1 MILLPRRRLLASAV
15 ALSAAQLAASCAPS
29 APTAGVRLRVGTYK
43 GQTQDLIGPAGEG
56 KTPYDLH
63 WAEFVSGN
71 LICEAILAGALD
83 LGSMSDI
90 PPVFIAAAHPALR
103 QVAVL
108 KSDVNNQIVLVPK
121 GSAISSV
128 AQLKGRRIGYVKSTT
143 SHYILL
149 RLLQEQGLG
158 WTDITPV
165 ALSPQDGRAA
175 FERGSLDAWVI
186 FGATGFLARQDT
198 GARVLTTGLGR
209 LTGNYVITVAQA
221 ALDDPAKS
229 AAVADYLA
237 RLQRIYRWTEAHP
250 EATAAIVG
258 KATGLPAEVYLQQR
272 RERSGP
278 TELVPVDDAAIASQQ
293 QIADTFAAAGLIPGK
308 VDVRPL
314 WSPAF
319 HDTLVR
325 SAA

>member
-1 MILLPRRRLLASAV
+1 MILLPRRQVLASAA
-15 ALSAAQLAASCAPS
+15 ALSGAALAASCAPELK
-29 APTAGVRLRVGTYK
+29 TAAKLRVGTYK
-43 GQTQDLIGPAGEG
+43 GQTQDLIGPAGEA
-56 KTPYDLH
+56 KTPYAIQ

-71 LICEAILAGALD
+71 LIAEAILAGALD
-83 LGSMSDI
+83 AGSMSDI

-121 GSAISSV
+121 GSSIAST
-128 AQLKGRRIGYVKSTT
+128 ADLKGKRIGFVKSTT

-149 RLLQEQGLG
+149 RVLQEQKLA
-158 WTDITPV
+158 WSDITPV

-186 FGATGFLARQDT
+186 FGATGFLARQAS

-209 LTGNYVITVAQA
+209 LTGNYVIVVAQSV
-221 ALDDPAKS
+221 LDDPARS

-237 RLQRIYRWTEAHP
+237 RLQRVYRWTEAHP
-250 EATAAIVG
+250 DATAALVG

-278 TELVPVDDAAIASQQ
+278 TALVPVDDAAIASQQ

-319 HDTLVR
+319 HDVLSR

>member
-1 MILLPRRRLLASAV
+1 MILLPRRQVLASAA
-15 ALSAAQLAASCAPS
+15 ALSGAALAASCAPELK
-29 APTAGVRLRVGTYK
+29 TAAKLRVGTYK
-43 GQTQDLIGPAGEG
+43 GQTQDLIGPAGEA
-56 KTPYDLH
+56 KTPYAIQ

-71 LICEAILAGALD
+71 LIAEAILAGALD
-83 LGSMSDI
+83 AGSMSDI

-121 GSAISSV
+121 GSSIAST
-128 AQLKGRRIGYVKSTT
+128 ADLKGKRIGFVKSTT

-149 RLLQEQGLG
+149 RLLQEQKLA
-158 WTDITPV
+158 WSDITPV

-186 FGATGFLARQDT
+186 FGATGFLARQAS

-209 LTGNYVITVAQA
+209 LTGNYVIVVAQSV
-221 ALDDPAKS
+221 LDDPARS

-237 RLQRIYRWTEAHP
+237 RLQRVYRWTEAHP
-250 EATAAIVG
+250 DATAALVG

-278 TELVPVDDAAIASQQ
+278 TALVPVDDAAIASQQ

-319 HDTLVR
+319 HDVLSR

>member
-1 MILLPRRRLLASAV
+1 VILLPRRQVLASAA
-15 ALSAAQLAASCAPS
+15 ALSGAALAASCAPELK
-29 APTAGVRLRVGTYK
+29 TAAKLRVGTYK
-43 GQTQDLIGPAGEG
+43 GQTQDLIGPAGEAR
-56 KTPYDLH
+56 TPYAIQ

-71 LICEAILAGALD
+71 LIAEAILAGALD
-83 LGSMSDI
+83 AGSMSDI
-90 PPVFIAAAHPALR
+90 PPVFIAAAQPALR

-121 GSAISSV
+121 GSSIAST
-128 AQLKGRRIGYVKSTT
+128 ADLKGKRIGFVKSTT

-149 RLLQEQGLG
+149 RLLQEQKLA

-186 FGATGFLARQDT
+186 FGATGFLARQAT

-209 LTGNYVITVAQA
+209 LTGNYVIVVAQSV
-221 ALDDPAKS
+221 LDDPARS
-229 AAVADYLA
+229 AAAADYLA
-237 RLQRIYRWTEAHP
+237 RLQRVYRWTEAHP
-250 EATAAIVG
+250 DATAALVG
-258 KATGLPAEVYLQQR
+258 KATGLPAEVYLHQR

-278 TELVPVDDAAIASQQ
+278 TALVPVDDAAIASQQ

-314 WSPAF
+314 WSTAF
-319 HDTLVR
+319 HDVLSR